1 MRREQWHGVL
11 HGTGAVPG
19 VPLDHV
25 TLTAAPPTAGPAG
38 PATAAGGRL
47 SPRYRWAS
55 IGVVLVI
62 TLAALEGMS
71 VATVMPTAARE
82 LDGLGLYAWGFTA
95 FLVAALVGTVD
106 AGARCDRGRVVRAF
120 LLGLGAFAAGC
131 VVAGTAPTMPVF
143 ILGRAVQGYGA
154 GALIVVVYVLT
165 ARRFREDQRPAVLGL
180 LAAAWVIP
188 ALVGPTVA
196 GAVTQT
202 VGWRWVFVGLLP
214 FVLLVLA
221 LLVPTLRSLP
231 SLDAAPGRDS
241 GRTGAQLGHAVLLA
255 AGVAV
260 VQAGA
265 TWSSWF
271 GVAAM
276 VAGLTV
282 MALPLRRLLPAGA
295 LRLAPGLGATISAR
309 GLLAGSFLGAEAYLP
324 LTLTAVHHESP
335 ARSGLPLTFA
345 ALSWASA
352 SWLQGRRW
360 QSVSRGRLTATGF
373 TILAA
378 GLGILSLVAL
388 ASMTVWVAAL
398 AWLVAGAGM
407 GLAMPSISVATM
419 AASSE
424 DEQGENSAALQV
436 SDSAGS
442 VVTIALGGAL
452 VAAAATA
459 GHGIGPAVLTV
470 DLSMAVLALVGL
482 LAARRMRA

>member
-1 MRREQWHGVL
+1 
-11 HGTGAVPG
+11 
-19 VPLDHV
+19 LDHV
-25 TLTAAPPTAGPAG
+25 TLTAAPS
-38 PATAAGGRL
+38 ATAPPAPAAAGAGGLL

-82 LDGLGLYAWGFTA
+82 LDGMGLYAWGFTA
-95 FLVAALVGTVD
+95 FLVASLVGTVD
-106 AGARCDRGRVVRAF
+106 AGARCDRGRVVRSF

-131 VVAGTAPTMPVF
+131 VVAGTARAMPVF
-143 ILGRAVQGYGA
+143 ILGRAIQGYGA

-165 ARRFREDQRPAVLGL
+165 ARRFRADQRPAVLGL

-202 VGWRWVFVGLLP
+202 VGWRWVFIGLLP
-214 FVLLVLA
+214 FVLLVLV

-231 SLDAAPGRDS
+231 GLDAAPGR
-241 GRTGAQLGHAVLLA
+241 GGAQLGNAVLLA
-255 AGVAV
+255 VGVGV

-265 TWSSWF
+265 TSSSWY
-271 GVAAM
+271 GVAGM
-276 VAGLTV
+276 IAGLAM
-282 MALPLRRLLPAGA
+282 MALPLRRLLPPGA
-295 LRLAPGLGATISAR
+295 LRLSAGLGATISAR

-324 LTLTAVHHESP
+324 LTLTAVHHQSP

-345 ALSWASA
+345 ALTWASA

-360 QSVSRGRLTATGF
+360 QSVTRGRLTAIGF
-373 TILAA
+373 TIVSA
-378 GLGILSLVAL
+378 GLGILALVAV
-388 ASMTVWVAAL
+388 AAVPVWVAVL

-452 VAAAATA
+452 VAAATNA

-470 DLSMAVLALVGL
+470 DASMAVLALVGL